1 MVAGFALR
9 HAAPITLAAFAIIG
23 LAVFDDYGVSIDEG
37 AHKTIGRGALDYV
50 LGREDTPYP
59 HLLRGDDRY
68 YGVAFAMPMAAVER
82 VLRLEDPRAIY
93 LTSHLLNH
101 LFFLVGGFFVW
112 LLAYRMFGSRLLA
125 LFAMLLFLLHPRTYG
140 ESFFNGKDL
149 PFLSMFAIALYLI
162 HRAFRRDTV
171 WAFVCAGVGV
181 GLLTN
186 TRILGIM
193 PFAAVVGTLAL
204 DAVRSARPSGKSA
217 ARREGA
223 NGARPVL
230 ANLAAFSLA
239 SIVALYATW
248 PLLWDQPAALID
260 AFWSQARHPPGD
272 NLFHGEMIRA
282 PNIPW
287 FYVPEWLLVSVPPA
301 ALALSAAGAALAL
314 FAGLRRW
321 RDAWG
326 NSPERFA
333 LLLVAFILIPIIAVI
348 ALDSHVYNGWRHLYF
363 IYAPM
368 CLLAALALGRIA
380 AALKSKPRVR
390 AGVYALVAASLAITA
405 VQMARLHPYQYIYFN
420 PLAGVHENLGE
431 TYEMDYWGIG
441 RREALEWLLTSYS
454 ERHMIVKTDVAS
466 RWDIDRNLY
475 VFPKDERSRISARS
489 ELPHFHV
496 TDAGDDP
503 IWSREI
509 YGVPIVAIIDM
520 REETEAAYRDAYARA
535 AASAPI
541 ARGGFDVYL
550 DDGSLIYVK
559 EPCAAADADGRFL
572 LSVFPIDADDLPE
585 GSRGLGHQSLNFDFR
600 MQGAIFNG
608 RCAIMVGLPSYPIAS
623 IQTGQWLP
631 GGARLWMATAILDES
646 ALSAYRQAQARA
658 AASEP
663 IASSGFDVYL
673 DDGALIYVKD
683 PCAAADARGR
693 FLLSVFPK
701 RQDDLPGEFS
711 ELGHESLNFD
721 FDDYGAA
728 FDGKC
733 VIMRALPDYPIASI
747 ETGQWIPPGGERLWS
762 VEFDIVGD

>member
-1 MVAGFALR
+1 MKLIHNPRTALDFLTR
-9 HAAPITLAAFAIIG
+9 HAAPITLAIFLVIG
-23 LAVFDDYGVSIDEG
+23 LAVFDDYGVSVDEG
-37 AHKTIGRGALDYV
+37 THRNLGRGVLDYV
-50 LGREDTPYP
+50 LGREDSPFSHVP
-59 HLLRGDDRY
+59 EVDRY

-93 LTSHLLNH
+93 LTRHLLNH

-186 TRILGIM
+186 TRILGVM

-204 DAVRSARPSGKSA
+204 DAVRSARPSGNSA

-223 NGARPVL
+223 NGALPVL

-239 SIVALYATW
+239 SVVALYATW
-248 PLLWDQPAALID
+248 PLLWEQPAALID

-314 FAGLRRW
+314 FAGLRRR
-321 RDAWG
+321 RDALG

-380 AALKSKPRVR
+380 AALKSKPRIR
-390 AGVYALVAASLAITA
+390 AGVYALIGGVPRHNRRSDGSAASVPVYLL
-405 VQMARLHPYQYIYFN
+405 QPAR
-420 PLAGVHENLGE
+420 
-431 TYEMDYWGIG
+431 
-441 RREALEWLLTSYS
+441 RRPRESG
-454 ERHMIVKTDVAS
+454 
-466 RWDIDRNLY
+466 RNL
-475 VFPKDERSRISARS
+475 
-489 ELPHFHV
+489 
-496 TDAGDDP
+496 
-503 IWSREI
+503 
-509 YGVPIVAIIDM
+509 
-520 REETEAAYRDAYARA
+520 
-535 AASAPI
+535 
-541 ARGGFDVYL
+541 
-550 DDGSLIYVK
+550 
-559 EPCAAADADGRFL
+559 
-572 LSVFPIDADDLPE
+572 
-585 GSRGLGHQSLNFDFR
+585 
-600 MQGAIFNG
+600 
-608 RCAIMVGLPSYPIAS
+608 
-623 IQTGQWLP
+623 
-631 GGARLWMATAILDES
+631 
-646 ALSAYRQAQARA
+646 
-658 AASEP
+658 
-663 IASSGFDVYL
+663 
-673 DDGALIYVKD
+673 
-683 PCAAADARGR
+683 
-693 FLLSVFPK
+693 
-701 RQDDLPGEFS
+701 
-711 ELGHESLNFD
+711 
-721 FDDYGAA
+721 
-728 FDGKC
+728 
-733 VIMRALPDYPIASI
+733 
-747 ETGQWIPPGGERLWS
+747 
-762 VEFDIVGD
+762 